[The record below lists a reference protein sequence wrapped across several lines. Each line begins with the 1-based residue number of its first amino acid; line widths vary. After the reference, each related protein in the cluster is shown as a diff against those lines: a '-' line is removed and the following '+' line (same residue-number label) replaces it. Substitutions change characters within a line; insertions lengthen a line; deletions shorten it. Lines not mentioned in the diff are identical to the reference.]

1 MNTETTETTLTSRHS
16 LKADNKQHVFQFFCL
31 LITKQIN
38 LCVLTCVC
46 NTWTVHSVARLLL
59 LAVSATGRRRVA
71 PVEVR
76 KLVVADAEP
85 SSESDVVN
93 MIETRLGTLRPAG
106 PFAPDSI
113 R

>member
-16 LKADNKQHVFQFFCL
+16 LKADNKQHVFQFVCL
-31 LITKQIN
+31 LIPKQIDM
-38 LCVLTCVC
+38 CVLTCVC
-46 NTWTVHSVARLLL
+46 NTWTVHGVARLLL
-59 LAVSATGRRRVA
+59 LAVSTTGRRRVA

-76 KLVVADAEP
+76 ELVVADAEP

-93 MIETRLGTLRPAG
+93 MIETCLGALRPAG